1 MNILYDHQV
10 FEFQNIGGISRYFAE
25 LIKRSLSAQLSLK
38 YSDNIYL
45 QDTYFKRFNLLP
57 KDYEYA
63 KFLPG
68 YNFRGKGRL
77 FRYYNRF
84 ILGNKSNMELSKM
97 AIKKMDFEVFHPT
110 YYDPYF
116 LHYLNGKPFM
126 LTVHDMIHELF
137 PNFFVGNIISQN
149 KKILIEKANGIIT
162 ISETTK
168 NDLLKFYPD
177 VENKIKVIYLGFSSE
192 IITEHKTK
200 ENYLLFTGSRGGYK
214 NFDLFVKAVAPLLNK
229 YNLRLICTGHPFDKK
244 EMDLFECL
252 DISSRVICRLVS
264 DEELIALYAKAAAFV
279 FPSLYEGFGIPVLEA
294 FAAGCPTILS
304 NTSSLPEV
312 GGNGAVYFD
321 PYSIDDIRTV
331 IERVITS
338 ETLQKE
344 LIENG
349 KAQVKKFSWEKCARE
364 TMNVYEM
371 AVSSTIK

>member
-10 FEFQNIGGISRYFAE
+10 FESQNIGGISRYFAE
-25 LIKRSLSAQLSLK
+25 LIKRAPSAQLSLK

-77 FRYYNRF
+77 FRYYNRL
-84 ILGNKSNMELSKM
+84 ILRNKSNLAYSKK

-110 YYDPYF
+110 YYNPYF
-116 LHYLNGKPFM
+116 LRYLKGKSFI
-126 LTVHDMIHELF
+126 LTVHDMIHEIFSDYF
-137 PNFFVGNIISQN
+137 PGDMTSQN
-149 KKILIEKANGIIT
+149 KKILVDKATRINT
-162 ISETTK
+162 NSETTK

-177 VENKIKVIYLGFSSE
+177 VESKTKVVYHAFSSK

-200 ENYLLFTGSRGGYK
+200 ENYLLFTGGRGGYK
-214 NFDLFVKAVAPLLNK
+214 NFDLFAKAVAPLLNK
-229 YNLRLICTGHPFDKK
+229 YDLRLICTGRPFDKK
-244 EMDLFECL
+244 ETDLLEYL
-252 DISSRVICRLVS
+252 DISNRVLCRLVS
-264 DEELIALYAKAAAFV
+264 DEELIALYARAVAFV

-294 FAAGCPTILS
+294 FAAGCPAILS

-312 GGNGAVYFD
+312 AGHGAVYFD
-321 PYSIDDIRTV
+321 PYSIDDMKTV

-338 ETLQKE
+338 ETLQNE

-349 KAQVKKFSWEKCARE
+349 KEQVKKFSWEKCARE

-371 AVSSTIK
+371 AVSSAK